1 MCNVKNIINEVFF
14 ISFLIKP
21 LLNIIMILDILSKFG
36 EVADTQNSQSTA
48 PNIKDLSFKY
58 LGLYFTA

>member
-1 MCNVKNIINEVFF
+1 MWNSENIISNVFF

-21 LLNIIMILDILSKFG
+21 LLNIIMILDFLSKFG
-36 EVADTQNSQSTA
+36 EVTDTQNTQTSA
-48 PNIKDLSFKY
+48 PNINNLSFKY